1 MRRRRG
7 PARMLRVR
15 RSSFRSP
22 RRCRTGR
29 LRLGKHMLTYRRLTR
44 RPHRVLFSLLTL
56 VVAGALTAAALAGFL
71 LVGLAVTGVLVLVR
85 LAFALRLGRLQP
97 FGPSG
102 GGPASPGGASVRE
115 PRRPRPQS
123 PAGAAMLP
131 LPDEDDP
138 PRRAVALA

>member
-1 MRRRRG
+1 
-7 PARMLRVR
+7 
-15 RSSFRSP
+15 
-22 RRCRTGR
+22 
-29 LRLGKHMLTYRRLTR
+29 MLTYRRLSR
-44 RPHRVLFSLLTL
+44 RPHRALFSLLTL
-56 VVAGALTAAALAGFL
+56 VLVGALTAAALTGYL
-71 LVGLAVTGVLVLVR
+71 LVGLGFTGVLVLIR

-102 GGPASPGGASVRE
+102 GGPASPGGAGVRE
-115 PRRPRPQS
+115 PRRPRPLS